1 MDYNSIK
8 FSINEGVATIC
19 LNRPDVFNAFN
30 EEQSFEMQ
38 SALKAVKKDDKIRV
52 LVITG
57 EGRAFCSG
65 QDLKSIAG
73 SKNRSLSES
82 LYKRYNPMIK
92 ALRNLEKP
100 IICRLNGVAAGA
112 GASLAFAC
120 DFIVAS
126 EKSSFVE
133 AFVGVGL
140 VLDSGSSYF
149 LPRLVGTQRAFEM
162 ATMGNKIKA
171 QQAFEWGMV
180 NRLVPHEQLDQT
192 VEEVAE
198 YYSKAPTKA
207 IGMMKK
213 MLNKSST
220 STLEDMLQCEAYC
233 QEIAGRSSDYK
244 EGVSAFN
251 DKRKPQFK
259 GS

>member
-1 MDYNSIK
+1 MTLSDYLSSSKFVNALFLKVAWVACVVGGNSYGLAVV
-8 FSINEGVATIC
+8 FAMLC
-19 LNRPDVFNAFN
+19 LNIYQRNIAADWPY
-30 EEQSFEMQ
+30 
-38 SALKAVKKDDKIRV
+38 AVV
-52 LVITG
+52 LG
-57 EGRAFCSG
+57 LF
-65 QDLKSIAG
+65 
-73 SKNRSLSES
+73 
-82 LYKRYNPMIK
+82 
-92 ALRNLEKP
+92 
-100 IICRLNGVAAGA
+100 
-112 GASLAFAC
+112 
-120 DFIVAS
+120 
-126 EKSSFVE
+126 
-133 AFVGVGL
+133 GL